1 MNSVVN
7 SGWQGTAWLLVVLA
21 VLGTPLLAQIDS
33 NFVETFGNFSR
44 INGGLRYRDNSAV
57 FSVAD
62 KEQLSFTNRSLDLR
76 LGGRYKWL
84 GYTFSIPVSDLG
96 TGSDLG
102 EAKSLGVNLQ
112 VYRDRFYGNLNVR
125 RTTGFERDMV
135 GEEATFQRDIR
146 FTNILLYGFRILNS
160 DRFSLRSSFRVRNR
174 QLKSAGSLLLGGAV
188 AREVLTTDSL
198 RLPLRDVGTV
208 DINRFAQTKVGAG
221 VGYAYTFVFGRF
233 WFFTPM
239 VIAGPELRFI
249 DYDPLDS
256 DREIER
262 VRLTARIRS
271 RLAIG
276 ANGHKVYTS
285 LNASYLPSIDRG
297 DSFDT
302 RIDQTQIE
310 LVIGRRLGVDK

>member
-1 MNSVVN
+1 MVN
-7 SGWQGTAWLLVVLA
+7 RQWVQVALLGVLLLPC
-21 VLGTPLLAQIDS
+21 VPLAAQLDS
-33 NFVETFGNFSR
+33 TFVETFGNFSR

-62 KEQLSFTNRSLDLR
+62 QEQLYFTNRSLDLR

-102 EAKSLGVNLQ
+102 DAKSLGVNLQ
-112 VYRDRFYGNLNVR
+112 VYRDKVYGNLNVR

-135 GEEATFQRDIR
+135 GEEPVFQKDIR
-146 FTNILLYGFRILNS
+146 FINALLYGFRILNS
-160 DRFSLRSSFRVRNR
+160 NRFSLRSSFRVRNR
-174 QLKSAGSLLLGGAV
+174 QLKSAGSLLVGGAV
-188 AREVLTTDSL
+188 ARQVLTADSL
-198 RLPLRDVGTV
+198 RLPLRDVGST

-221 VGYAYTFVFGRF
+221 VGYAYTFIFGRF
-233 WFFTPM
+233 WFVTPL

-249 DYDPLDS
+249 DYDPLGS

-262 VRLTARIRS
+262 VRLSARVRS
-271 RLAIG
+271 RLAFG
-276 ANGHKVYTS
+276 ANGHKVY
-285 LNASYLPSIDRG
+285 ASIIAAYLPSIDES

-302 RIDQTQIE
+302 RVSETQLE

>member
-1 MNSVVN
+1 MDSMGNRWWDQVAF
-7 SGWQGTAWLLVVLA
+7 GLL
-21 VLGTPLLAQIDS
+21 PLLFLGPSLAAQIDS
-33 NFVETFGNFSR
+33 TFVETFGNYSR
-44 INGGLRYRDNSAV
+44 INGGVRYRDNSAV

-62 KEQLSFTNRSLDLR
+62 KEQLTFTNRSLDLR

-102 EAKSLGVNLQ
+102 DAKSLGVNLQ
-112 VYRDRFYGNLNVR
+112 VYRDKVYGNLNVR

-135 GEEATFQRDIR
+135 GEGVTFQRDIR

-188 AREVLTTDSL
+188 AREILTTDSL

-221 VGYAYTFVFGRF
+221 IGYAYTFVFGRF

-249 DYDPLDS
+249 DYDPLNS

-262 VRLTARIRS
+262 VRLTARVRS
-271 RLAIG
+271 RVAIG
-276 ANGHKVYTS
+276 ANGHKVYAS

-310 LVIGRRLGVDK
+310 LVIGRRLGVDN